1 MTAGLVA
8 AMLGAKVMF
17 AAALEDVVKILFRP
31 MLNIAFIEIGFGIG
45 TFMSSFMSSFM
56 STNFSWTFLQL
67 KGHSK
72 GHSIFVENPFGWCL
86 RSVNEILKPTFSTM
100 FVCRTL
106 SEI

>member
-17 AAALEDVVKILFRP
+17 AAALEDVVEILFRDR

-45 TFMSSFMSSFM
+45 TFMSSFM

-86 RSVNEILKPTFSTM
+86 RSVNEIWKPTFSTM